1 MTSTN
6 LPLYRLLVKFGA
18 NEAEA
23 DAAATLDETHLATK
37 ADLQLV
43 EARLDAKLEAMQA
56 TIIKWNIA
64 TIGVVAGLF
73 TAISA
78 ALRFV
83 K

>member
-18 NEAEA
+18 SEA
-23 DAAATLDETHLATK
+23 DADSAASLDDTRLATK

-43 EARLDAKLEAMQA
+43 EARLEGKLEAMQA
-56 TIIKWNIA
+56 TIIKWNVA

-73 TAISA
+73 AAISA

>member
-1 MTSTN
+1 MSTTN
-6 LPLYRLLVKFGA
+6 LPLYRLLIQFGA
-18 NEAEA
+18 SVPDAELA
-23 DAAATLDETHLATK
+23 ASTDDAHLATR
-37 ADLQLV
+37 ADLALL
-43 EARLDAKLEAMQA
+43 EARMEARLEAMQA

-64 TIGVVAGLF
+64 TIGAVAALF

>member
-1 MTSTN
+1 
-6 LPLYRLLVKFGA
+6 LLVKFGA
-18 NEAEA
+18 SEA
-23 DAAATLDETHLATK
+23 DADSAASLDDTRLATK
-37 ADLQLV
+37 ADLQVV
-43 EARLDAKLEAMQA
+43 EARLEGKLEAMQA

-83 K
+83 KP

>member
-18 NEAEA
+18 SEA
-23 DAAATLDETHLATK
+23 DADSAASLDDARLATK

-43 EARLDAKLEAMQA
+43 EARLEGKLEAMQA

-73 TAISA
+73 AAISA